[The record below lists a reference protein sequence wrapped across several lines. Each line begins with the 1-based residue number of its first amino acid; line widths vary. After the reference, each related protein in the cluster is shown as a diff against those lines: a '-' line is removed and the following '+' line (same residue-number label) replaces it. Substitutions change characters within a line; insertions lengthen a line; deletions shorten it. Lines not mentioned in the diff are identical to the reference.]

1 MKRVLLCL
9 SALLLILLTLCACGE
24 TDSNGFPTMY
34 KIPSNCH
41 NADEVDWATLLPK
54 IPDDHYIEYPDVHTI
69 PVTAT
74 LYKDGTETALDPYDP
89 RLVRLINF
97 YNNALYHY
105 NFYQTFGGLPPEQ
118 YQPMLERDSF
128 RVELTYVPR
137 SDSKSLETAFDK
149 LVFFP
154 YTTLGI
160 RSDRAFADYPMAVFG
175 RNAFQLDEGDL
186 LSAFGF

>member
-1 MKRVLLCL
+1 MKRILIGL
-9 SALLLILLTLCACGE
+9 SALLFVLLMLCACGE

-41 NADEVDWATLLPK
+41 NADEVDWDTLLPK
-54 IPDDHYIEYPDVHTI
+54 IPDDHYIEYPGVHTV

-74 LYKDGTETALDPYDP
+74 LHKDGIETALDPYDP

-105 NFYQTFGGLPPEQ
+105 NFYQTFGGLPPDQ
-118 YQPMLERDSF
+118 YQYMLDNVTF

-137 SDSKSLETAFDK
+137 SGDNSPETDFDK
-149 LVFFP
+149 LIFFP
-154 YTTLGI
+154 DQVLGE
-160 RSDRAFADYPMAVFG
+160 RTDRAFANYPIWVFG
-175 RNAFQLDEGDL
+175 RNPFQLNKGDL